1 MLLQNAAGEGTVNRI
16 DSVAIT
22 SNGGGITYSNAVSA
36 GNSYA
41 QNFIALSLAA
51 GQTILT
57 STNEQGPGDT
67 SVLTLGGLSSSGNST
82 IAFMG
87 QNLGVN
93 GTQNSIQITGL
104 SATPNGQIIGP
115 WATTGA
121 SNPSDY
127 AVYGANGITAANI
140 AASPE
145 TTWTDGSA
153 TGNYTMGAT
162 TALSADRT
170 INTLR
175 ASATGGSGL
184 ELGNYVL
191 NTQGILNAGPLSIT
205 ATGSGYVTAGST
217 SGATLYL
224 TSGGGDLSISAPIED
239 NAGGPLNVVVSGAA
253 RVVLSGVNTFT
264 GQIVVNG
271 GMLSVTNNNQLGASY
286 DAGTVFSPLDLEGG
300 TLQALATFSL
310 DDGGTPPTYRN
321 VLLGLSGGGLAAAS
335 GSTLTVDGLVSGS
348 GGLTASGPGTIV
360 LANTSNTYAGGTT
373 IAGGVLNVGADGS
386 LGATPSDI
394 VFTAN
399 SVLQAGA
406 ALNLSVNRTID
417 LNTGVT
423 ATLDTNGNNVTING
437 QIAGR
442 GNLTIINSGTVS
454 LTNTNTFTG
463 VTLVAGGTLQLGSD
477 MALQESTLDTSGSG
491 SVSFGTLTDA
501 TLGGLQG
508 SGSLVLQNAASQ
520 SVALAVG
527 NNQADTTFSG
537 MLSGSG
543 SLTKIGGGWLVLAA
557 ADTYTGGTVVA
568 DGTLDVVTSSALPD
582 GTSLAIGADATLVFD
597 PTGAGVPVA
606 SAAVVQAV
614 PEPSTL
620 ALLAAGVVVTLL
632 ARKRRSRKR
641 VD

>member
-1 MLLQNAAGEGTVNRI
+1 M
-16 DSVAIT
+16 
-22 SNGGGITYSNAVSA
+22 
-36 GNSYA
+36 
-41 QNFIALSLAA
+41 
-51 GQTILT
+51 
-57 STNEQGPGDT
+57 
-67 SVLTLGGLSSSGNST
+67 
-82 IAFMG
+82 
-87 QNLGVN
+87 
-93 GTQNSIQITGL
+93 
-104 SATPNGQIIGP
+104 
-115 WATTGA
+115 
-121 SNPSDY
+121 
-127 AVYGANGITAANI
+127 
-140 AASPE
+140 
-145 TTWTDGSA
+145 
-153 TGNYTMGAT
+153 
-162 TALSADRT
+162 
-170 INTLR
+170 
-175 ASATGGSGL
+175 
-184 ELGNYVL
+184 
-191 NTQGILNAGPLSIT
+191 
-205 ATGSGYVTAGST
+205 
-217 SGATLYL
+217 
-224 TSGGGDLSISAPIED
+224 
-239 NAGGPLNVVVSGAA
+239 
-253 RVVLSGVNTFT
+253 
-264 GQIVVNG
+264 
-271 GMLSVTNNNQLGASY
+271 
-286 DAGTVFSPLDLEGG
+286 
-300 TLQALATFSL
+300 
-310 DDGGTPPTYRN
+310 
-321 VLLGLSGGGLAAAS
+321 
-335 GSTLTVDGLVSGS
+335 
-348 GGLTASGPGTIV
+348 
-360 LANTSNTYAGGTT
+360 
-373 IAGGVLNVGADGS
+373 
-386 LGATPSDI
+386 
-394 VFTAN
+394 
-399 SVLQAGA
+399 
-406 ALNLSVNRTID
+406 NLSVNRTID

-606 SAAVVQAV
+606 SAAVDQAV

>member
-1 MLLQNAAGEGTVNRI
+1 MPARSCSPVPNGALTATNAINLNGGTLLLQNAAGEGTVNRI

-22 SNGGGITYSNAVSA
+22 SNGGGITYRNAVSA

-57 STNEQGPGDT
+57 STNGQGPGDT

-115 WATTGA
+115 WATTALQPLRLRSLRRQRHHRGEHRRQSGDDLDRRLGDRPLYDGRTPRRLSPPTAPSTPCGERRRRVGA
-121 SNPSDY
+121 
-127 AVYGANGITAANI
+127 G
-140 AASPE
+140 
-145 TTWTDGSA
+145 
-153 TGNYTMGAT
+153 TG
-162 TALSADRT
+162 R
-170 INTLR
+170 LR
-175 ASATGGSGL
+175 A
-184 ELGNYVL
+184 
-191 NTQGILNAGPLSIT
+191 QHAGHPQRRTPFDHRHGQRLRHRWI
-205 ATGSGYVTAGST
+205 VT

-224 TSGGGDLSISAPIED
+224 TSGGGDLSISALIED
-239 NAGGPLNVVVSGAA
+239 NAGGPLNVGRLWCRPRGPFGRQYLHRPDSRQRRHAERDEQQPA
-253 RVVLSGVNTFT
+253 W
-264 GQIVVNG
+264 
-271 GMLSVTNNNQLGASY
+271 ASY

-406 ALNLSVNRTID
+406 A
-417 LNTGVT
+417 
-423 ATLDTNGNNVTING
+423 
-437 QIAGR
+437 
-442 GNLTIINSGTVS
+442 
-454 LTNTNTFTG
+454 
-463 VTLVAGGTLQLGSD
+463 
-477 MALQESTLDTSGSG
+477 
-491 SVSFGTLTDA
+491 
-501 TLGGLQG
+501 
-508 SGSLVLQNAASQ
+508 
-520 SVALAVG
+520 
-527 NNQADTTFSG
+527 
-537 MLSGSG
+537 
-543 SLTKIGGGWLVLAA
+543 
-557 ADTYTGGTVVA
+557 
-568 DGTLDVVTSSALPD
+568 
-582 GTSLAIGADATLVFD
+582 
-597 PTGAGVPVA
+597 
-606 SAAVVQAV
+606 
-614 PEPSTL
+614 
-620 ALLAAGVVVTLL
+620 
-632 ARKRRSRKR
+632 
-641 VD
+641 